1 LIHSPS
7 CLASEVMAGLTDA
20 SLALFAAGGRA
31 AFPPDLTVRGLPGP
45 KGGAPEIPLQN
56 RRRFT
61 ERARRKKGA
70 FCPNL
75 GEFLNEGLQEIKPNL
90 LPFLSRA
97 LLGFESQ
104 QLSYRLPVK
113 VVVLGANLIA
123 LNLNEGS
130 PWIGD
135 GATGR
140 RGAVHVRTG
149 VGAV

>member
-1 LIHSPS
+1 
-7 CLASEVMAGLTDA
+7 MAGLTDA

-31 AFPPDLTVRGLPGP
+31 AFPPRSDGSGSSGP
-45 KGGAPEIPLQN
+45 EGGCSRNPPPKSASIYRESEAEKGCVL
-56 RRRFT
+56 
-61 ERARRKKGA
+61 
-70 FCPNL
+70 PNL

-90 LPFLSRA
+90 LPLLSRA